1 MIGNYHLDSSVLEF
15 QVIKLGLFFNI
26 LSLIIFFFLGCP
38 AIVVGISAGLAS
50 EGYGNKR
57 L

>member
-1 MIGNYHLDSSVLEF
+1 MKLLVLLRVNIG
-15 QVIKLGLFFNI
+15 
-26 LSLIIFFFLGCP
+26 SLLIFLGCP

>member
-1 MIGNYHLDSSVLEF
+1 M
-15 QVIKLGLFFNI
+15 KLFVSLMGESF
-26 LSLIIFFFLGCP
+26 LSGCP

>member
-1 MIGNYHLDSSVLEF
+1 MKLFLPLMGN
-15 QVIKLGLFFNI
+15 LFFH
-26 LSLIIFFFLGCP
+26 LLFSGCP